1 MRDERAARV
10 VEAVPEDVRFT
21 TFHLIDRD
29 GRGFSGGA
37 AVCATFAS
45 MRGISWLGRLLAR
58 RPLRYVVDVAY
69 AGLVKSKG
77 VLGRFVEDAPGPE
90 RWP

>member
-1 MRDERAARV
+1 MRDARAAAA

-29 GRGFSGGA
+29 GNGFSGGA
-37 AVCATFAS
+37 AVCETFAS

-58 RPLRYVVDVAY
+58 RPLRFAVDALY
-69 AGLVKSKG
+69 AGLVRSKG
-77 VLGRFVEDAPGPE
+77 LLGRFVKDAPGPE